1 MNNIEVARVFQDI
14 ADLLDLKGETP
25 FKIRAYQKA
34 VRSIEQLPVGLDQM
48 RREGRLRDVPGV
60 GEAIEKKIV
69 ELLTTG
75 RLMYHEDLRSEFP
88 PGVISLLQVP
98 GIGPKTAMRLSTE
111 LGIKSPEELEVAIV
125 DGRVE
130 GLYRLGE
137 KTAENI
143 LHHLRSMRTREQ
155 RIPIGTA
162 LPLAE
167 DIMWSLQEHSRI
179 RNLTPAGSLR
189 RFRETIGDIDLM
201 GTADDGEAVI
211 ESFTGLPQVKEVLA
225 KGSTK
230 ASVVTHR
237 ELQVDLRVVGHDDF
251 GSLLQYFTGSKQH
264 NIALREREQ
273 RLGLKLSE
281 YGITTLEDGR
291 LERFSTEEGFY
302 SRLGLQFI
310 PPELREGQ
318 HEIEMAEEHS
328 IPRLVELPDLKGDL
342 HVHTDWSDGRDS
354 IEAMAT
360 AARSEGCEYIA
371 VTDHS
376 KGLGIAHGLNEERL
390 RAQMSEIR
398 KLNEKLD
405 GVRIL
410 SGTEVDIRADGSL
423 DLPDDIL
430 AQLDVVVAAVHSAL
444 SQDEDRMTRRVLGAM
459 ENPHV
464 DIIAHPTGRLMGQ
477 REPVALDMEAIFR
490 AAARTGTA
498 LEINCMPDRLDLK
511 DIHIFR
517 ARELGVRLALGTDA
531 HSTEHL
537 RYSRF
542 GVGMARRGWCEARHI
557 MNSLSADELL
567 TSLAR

>member
-1 MNNIEVARVFQDI
+1 MNNSDIARVFQDI
-14 ADLLDLKGETP
+14 ADLLELKGETP

-34 VRSIEQLPVGLDQM
+34 IRSIEQLPVGLEQL
-48 RREGRLRDVPGV
+48 RQEGRLRDVPGV
-60 GEAIEKKIV
+60 GEAIEKKII

-75 RLMYHEDLRSEFP
+75 RLNYYEDLRSEFP
-88 PGVISLLQVP
+88 AGVISLLQVP

-111 LGIKSPEELEVAIV
+111 LGIKSLEELEAAVV

-143 LHHLRSMRTREQ
+143 LHHLQSMRTKEQ

-167 DIMWSLQEHSRI
+167 DIMTSLRLSSPI
-179 RNLTPAGSLR
+179 RSLTPAGSLR

-225 KGSTK
+225 KGRTK
-230 ASVVTHR
+230 ASVVSHR
-237 ELQVDLRVVGHDDF
+237 GLQVDLRVVEHDDF

-264 NIALREREQ
+264 NITLRERGQ

-281 YGITTLEDGR
+281 YGITTLENGK

-318 HEIEMAEEHS
+318 HEIERAEEHS
-328 IPRLVELPDLKGDL
+328 IPQLLEISDLKGDL
-342 HVHTDWSDGRDS
+342 HVHTDWSDGHDS
-354 IEAMAT
+354 IEAMAL
-360 AARSEGCEYIA
+360 AASGMGYDYIA

-376 KGLGIAHGLNEERL
+376 RGLGIAHGLNEERL
-390 RAQMSEIR
+390 REQAAEIAR
-398 KLNEKLD
+398 LNERLN
-405 GVRIL
+405 GIRIL
-410 SGTEVDIRADGSL
+410 SGIEVDIRADGSL

-430 AQLDVVVAAVHSAL
+430 AGLDVVIAAVHSAL
-444 SQDEDRMTRRVLGAM
+444 SQDEGRMTRRVIGAM

-464 DIIAHPTGRLMGQ
+464 DIIAHPTCRLLGQ

-490 AAARTGTA
+490 TAAQSGTA

-511 DIHIFR
+511 DTHVFR

-557 MNSLSADELL
+557 MNSLSAEELL
-567 TSLAR
+567 TSPAG

>member
-1 MNNIEVARVFQDI
+1 MNNSDIVRVFQDI
-14 ADLLDLKGETP
+14 ADLLELKGETP

-34 VRSIEQLPVGLDQM
+34 VRSIEQLPVGLEQL
-48 RREGRLRDVPGV
+48 RQEGRLRDVPGV
-60 GEAIEKKIV
+60 GEAIEKKII

-75 RLMYHEDLRSEFP
+75 RLNYYEDLRSEFP
-88 PGVISLLQVP
+88 AGVISLLQVP

-111 LGIKSPEELEVAIV
+111 LGIKSPEELEGAIV

-143 LHHLRSMRTREQ
+143 LHHLRSMRTKEQ

-167 DIMWSLQEHSRI
+167 DIMVSLQEHSQI

-201 GTADDGEAVI
+201 GTADHGEAAI
-211 ESFTGLPQVKEVLA
+211 EAFTELPQVKEVLA

-237 ELQVDLRVVGHDDF
+237 DLQVDLRVVEHEDF

-264 NIALREREQ
+264 NIALRERGQ

-281 YGITTLEDGR
+281 YGVTTLENGR

-318 HEIEMAEEHS
+318 HEMEAAEEHN
-328 IPRLVELPDLKGDL
+328 IPQLVEPSDLKGDL

-354 IEAMAT
+354 IEAMAL
-360 AARSEGCEYIA
+360 AARSAGYEYIA

-398 KLNEKLD
+398 KLNERLD
-405 GVRIL
+405 GVRVL

-430 AQLDVVVAAVHSAL
+430 AGLDVVIAAVHSAL
-444 SQDEDRMTRRVLGAM
+444 SQDQDTITRRVLRAM

-464 DIIAHPTGRLMGQ
+464 DIIAHPTCRLMGQ
-477 REPVALDMEAIFR
+477 REPVALDVESIFR
-490 AAARTGTA
+490 AAAQTGTA

-537 RYSRF
+537 RYIRF
-542 GVGMARRGWCEARHI
+542 GLGMARRGWCEAS
-557 MNSLSADELL
+557 NLLNAVSAEGLL
-567 TSLAR
+567 ASLAR

>member
-201 GTADDGEAVI
+201 GTADHGEAAI
-211 ESFTGLPQVKEVLA
+211 EAFTGLPQVKEVLA